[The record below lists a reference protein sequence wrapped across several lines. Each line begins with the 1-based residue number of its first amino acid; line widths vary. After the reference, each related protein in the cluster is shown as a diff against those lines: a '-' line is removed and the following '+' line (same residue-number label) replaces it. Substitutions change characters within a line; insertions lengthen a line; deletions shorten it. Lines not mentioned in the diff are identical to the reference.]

1 MGPLRRLLIATV
13 LALAMAAPAGSQAV
27 AVAQSVQV
35 QPPSAAII
43 DIRIGDH
50 TDKTRFVLEMTDP
63 RDFVLHAETSPRRL
77 ILDFA
82 DLTWARAP
90 ALPLPGAGLISDQH
104 CLPADGGGVRCLLAL
119 AAPVRVRDV
128 FYLPATSSVPFRFVL
143 DLEEADDAAFEELV
157 SHPVRAELQ
166 SDPVPA
172 TLSVPLPPHRP
183 RPDRPLIAIDAGHGG
198 ADPGAIGVS
207 GIFEKGVTLA
217 VALRLRAVLEA
228 TGRYDVF
235 LTREGDEYLRL
246 RERVRLARMAGADLF
261 ISLHADSLEH
271 DHVLRGAS
279 VYTLSD
285 TASSQEAAL
294 LAAREN
300 RADALV
306 DVALDPDD
314 DMMASILIDLSQR
327 LTRNESSMLAEL
339 MVTHLG
345 EATLLM
351 PHQTHRQAG
360 FAVLKAPDVPS
371 VLIEMG
377 YLSNAEDEALLASDE
392 HQAAL
397 AEAMARA
404 IESYFSWLDGLQ
416 RS

>member
-1 MGPLRRLLIATV
+1 L
-13 LALAMAAPAGSQAV
+13 
-27 AVAQSVQV
+27 
-35 QPPSAAII
+35 
-43 DIRIGDH
+43 
-50 TDKTRFVLEMTDP
+50 
-63 RDFVLHAETSPRRL
+63 
-77 ILDFA
+77 
-82 DLTWARAP
+82 
-90 ALPLPGAGLISDQH
+90 
-104 CLPADGGGVRCLLAL
+104 
-119 AAPVRVRDV
+119 
-128 FYLPATSSVPFRFVL
+128 
-143 DLEEADDAAFEELV
+143 
-157 SHPVRAELQ
+157 
-166 SDPVPA
+166 
-172 TLSVPLPPHRP
+172 
-183 RPDRPLIAIDAGHGG
+183 
-198 ADPGAIGVS
+198 
-207 GIFEKGVTLA
+207 EKGVTLA